1 MLLALELEN
10 HERPGHI
17 PVLGILGKF
26 DIEAVQL
33 RYREQLRYSK
43 LFVHLSKYEQILGP
57 HFGALDDDRASGRR
71 TQN

>member
-10 HERPGHI
+10 HERPGRI
-17 PVLGILGKF
+17 SVLGKF
-26 DIEAVQL
+26 DVEAVQL

-43 LFVHLSKYEQILGP
+43 LVVHLSKYEQILGP